1 MTRPFVNLRSQ
12 NRLGELAGQLR
23 RNLDRFLA
31 FEGVVGNLLCG
42 GLSRGYADHLSEI
55 DLTIFLTPKQYA
67 KYQHEKTPLP
77 MGIAVIDGYLYDIK
91 LEDYEAALAREYPM
105 VALWD
110 LSYAQ
115 IVYDPQEKLAALG
128 GKAVSAS

>member
-1 MTRPFVNLRSQ
+1 M
-12 NRLGELAGQLR
+12 
-23 RNLDRFLA
+23 
-31 FEGVVGNLLCG
+31 
-42 GLSRGYADHLSEI
+42 
-55 DLTIFLTPKQYA
+55 
-67 KYQHEKTPLP
+67 
-77 MGIAVIDGYLYDIK
+77 IDGYLYDIK